1 MKISLLM
8 ATYNGE
14 KYIVEQL
21 ESIYNQTIMPDEVL
35 IADDVSNDG
44 TVGLIEKF
52 IEQHDLKN
60 WKLMINSNNKG
71 YKKNFYDL
79 IQQATGDIIF
89 LSDQDDVWEKNKIE
103 LMTKE
108 LEKNSKIKS
117 INAAVKYVDS
127 RLNPLEVKLKSDFYN
142 ENLLYYKGQ
151 LGFLTN
157 IPLSSIIVANITPGC
172 AMCFSKDIKEEFL
185 ETYDFN
191 LPHDWHLNLLAAIH
205 EGCFFMNEILI
216 KYRIHENNTIGTNA
230 GNSLKKSIL
239 SYDRKNRSEE
249 AKKLLVTLNN
259 LRMTYNFKD
268 KNSIR
273 AIKYIESRHNFYEH
287 PSFIKYVKMKKF
299 DEYNHTTNK
308 KGRLW
313 DLLAVT
319 GITDL
324 AFRIV
329 KN

>member
-21 ESIYNQTIMPDEVL
+21 KSIYNQTVNPDEVL
-35 IADDVSNDG
+35 IADDVSNDK
-44 TVGLIEKF
+44 TVKLIKNF
-52 IEQHDLKN
+52 IEQHSLKN
-60 WKLMINSNNKG
+60 WKLMINSSNKG

-79 IQQATGDIIF
+79 IQQATGDVIF

-108 LEKNSKIKS
+108 LKKNKRIKS
-117 INAAVKYVDS
+117 INATVKYVDS
-127 RLNPLEVKLKSDFYN
+127 KLNPLEVKLKPDFYN
-142 ENLLYYKGQ
+142 ENLLYYKGN
-151 LGFLTN
+151 LEYLTD

-172 AMCFSKDIKEEFL
+172 AMCFSNDIKEEFL

-205 EGCFFMNEILI
+205 GGCFFMNEVLI
-216 KYRIHENNTIGTNA
+216 KYRIHGNNAIGTNA
-230 GNSLKKSIL
+230 GNGLKKSVL
-239 SYDRKNRSEE
+239 SYDRKGRSEE
-249 AKKLLVTLNN
+249 AKKLLTTLNK
-259 LRMTYNFKD
+259 LRMSYNFKD
-268 KNSIR
+268 KDSVR
-273 AIKYIESRHNFYEH
+273 AIKYIESRYNFYKH
-287 PSFIKYVKMKKF
+287 PSFVKYVKMRNF
-299 DEYNHTTNK
+299 AEYNHTTNK

-319 GITDL
+319 GVTDL

>member
-1 MKISLLM
+1 
-8 ATYNGE
+8 
-14 KYIVEQL
+14 
-21 ESIYNQTIMPDEVL
+21 
-35 IADDVSNDG
+35 
-44 TVGLIEKF
+44 
-52 IEQHDLKN
+52 
-60 WKLMINSNNKG
+60 MINSSNKG

-79 IQQATGDIIF
+79 IQQATGDVIF

-127 RLNPLEVKLKSDFYN
+127 RLNSLEVKLKPNFYN

-151 LGFLTN
+151 LGFLTD

-268 KNSIR
+268 KYSIR

-287 PSFIKYVKMKKF
+287 PSFVKYIKMKNF
-299 DEYNHTTNK
+299 DEYSHTTNK
-308 KGRLW
+308 NCSLW
-313 DLLAVT
+313 DL
-319 GITDL
+319 
-324 AFRIV
+324 
-329 KN
+329 

>member
-14 KYIVEQL
+14 NYILEQL
-21 ESIYNQTIMPDEVL
+21 KSIYNQTVNPDEVL
-35 IADDVSNDG
+35 IADDVSNDR
-44 TVGLIEKF
+44 TVELIERF

-60 WKLMINSNNKG
+60 WKLMINSSNKG

-79 IQQATGDIIF
+79 IQQATGDVIF

-127 RLNPLEVKLKSDFYN
+127 RLNSLEVKLKPNFYN

-151 LGFLTN
+151 LGFLTD

-268 KNSIR
+268 KYSIR
-273 AIKYIESRHNFYEH
+273 AIKYIEYRNNFYEQ
-287 PSFIKYVKMKKF
+287 PS
-299 DEYNHTTNK
+299 NK

>member
-21 ESIYNQTIMPDEVL
+21 KSIYNQTVNPDEVL
-35 IADDVSNDG
+35 IADDVSNDR
-44 TVGLIEKF
+44 TVELVKKF

-60 WKLMINSNNKG
+60 WKLMINSSNKG

-79 IQQATGDIIF
+79 IQQATGDVIF

-103 LMTKE
+103 LMIKE
-108 LEKNSKIKS
+108 LEKNAKMKS

-127 RLNPLEVKLKSDFYN
+127 RLNPLEVKLKPDFYN
-142 ENLLYYKGQ
+142 ENLLHYKGK

-172 AMCFSKDIKEEFL
+172 AMCFSKDIKDEFL
-185 ETYDFN
+185 ETYDFT

-205 EGCFFMNEILI
+205 GECFFMNKTLVN
-216 KYRIHENNTIGTNA
+216 YRVHENNAIGTTAKN
-230 GNSLKKSIL
+230 NLKKYIL
-239 SYDRKNRSEE
+239 NYNRKGRSEE
-249 AKKLLVTLNN
+249 ARKQLITLNN
-259 LRMTYNFKD
+259 LGITYNFKD
-268 KNSIR
+268 KDAVH
-273 AIKYIESRHNFYEH
+273 AIKYVEARSNFYRQ
-287 PSFIKYVKMKKF
+287 PSFAKYIKMKNF
-299 DEYNHTTNK
+299 EEYKYNTNK

>member
-14 KYIVEQL
+14 NYILEQL
-21 ESIYNQTIMPDEVL
+21 KSIYNQTVNPDEVL
-35 IADDVSNDG
+35 IADDVSNDR
-44 TVGLIEKF
+44 TVELIERF

-60 WKLMINSNNKG
+60 WKLMINSSNKG

-79 IQQATGDIIF
+79 IQQATGDVIF

-127 RLNPLEVKLKSDFYN
+127 RLNPLEVKLKPNFYN

-151 LGFLTN
+151 LGFLTD

-268 KNSIR
+268 KYS
-273 AIKYIESRHNFYEH
+273 IKYIESRHNFYEH
-287 PSFIKYVKMKKF
+287 PSFVKYVKMKKF

>member
-14 KYIVEQL
+14 NYILEQL
-21 ESIYNQTIMPDEVL
+21 KSIYNQTVNPDEVL
-35 IADDVSNDG
+35 IADDVSNDR
-44 TVGLIEKF
+44 TVELIERF

-60 WKLMINSNNKG
+60 CKLMINSSNKG

-79 IQQATGDIIF
+79 IQQATGDVIF

-127 RLNPLEVKLKSDFYN
+127 RLNSLEVKLKPNFYN

-151 LGFLTN
+151 LGFLTD

-268 KNSIR
+268 KYSIR

-287 PSFIKYVKMKKF
+287 PSFVKYIKMKNF
-299 DEYNHTTNK
+299 DEYSHTTNK

-313 DLLAVT
+313 DLSAVT

>member
-21 ESIYNQTIMPDEVL
+21 KSIYNQTVNPDEVL
-35 IADDVSNDG
+35 IADDVSNDR
-44 TVGLIEKF
+44 TVELIEKF

-60 WKLMINSNNKG
+60 WKLMINSSNKG

-79 IQQATGDIIF
+79 IQQATGDVIF

-108 LEKNSKIKS
+108 LEKNAKIKS

-127 RLNPLEVKLKSDFYN
+127 EQSPIEVKLKPDFYN
-142 ENLLYYKGQ
+142 ENLLHYRGN
-151 LGFLTN
+151 LGFLTS
-157 IPLSSIIVANITPGC
+157 IPLASMIVANITPGC

-185 ETYDFN
+185 ETYDFT
-191 LPHDWHLNLLAAIH
+191 LPHDWHLNLLASIH
-205 EGCFFMNEILI
+205 GGCFFMNKVLV
-216 KYRIHENNTIGTNA
+216 KYRIHANNAIGTKYGSN
-230 GNSLKKSIL
+230 LRELIL
-239 SYDRKNRSEE
+239 NYDRTLRSIGIKE
-249 AKKLLVTLNN
+249 N
-259 LRMTYNFKD
+259 LDILEVLREKYNFND
-268 KNSIR
+268 NSSLQ
-273 AIKYIESRHNFYEH
+273 AINYLETRYRFYKRPTIYKYF
-287 PSFIKYVKMKKF
+287 KMKSF
-299 DEYNHTTNK
+299 PEYEYTTNK

-324 AFRIV
+324 AFKIV